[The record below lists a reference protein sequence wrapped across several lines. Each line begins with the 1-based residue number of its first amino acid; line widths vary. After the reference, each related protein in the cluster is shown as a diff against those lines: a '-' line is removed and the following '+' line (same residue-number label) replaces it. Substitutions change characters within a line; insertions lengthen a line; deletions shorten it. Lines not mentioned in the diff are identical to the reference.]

1 MFRVLLYLFL
11 IYLAYQFIFNF
22 LVPVYRTTQKIKNGF
37 RQMNAHNDS
46 KTGEAPSSSQQAQS
60 SNHPKQK
67 VGEYIDF
74 EEVK

>member
-22 LVPVYRTTQKIKNGF
+22 VVPVYRATQKIKNGF
-37 RQMNAHNDS
+37 RQMNAHNDP
-46 KTGEAPSSSQQAQS
+46 KTDQAPSSSHEAQS
-60 SNHPKQK
+60 SNNAKQK

-74 EEVK
+74 EDVK